1 MVRKEKKYRY
11 YVHKYEGKV
20 TRIARL
26 GSDGA
31 FGWDGFRWVEI
42 PGLWKIEWDVTADY
56 DSITKDEAER
66 LIADE
71 RARTEYYG
79 CLGIDTYDTVVMIV
93 DEEAYVYR
101 VPEKMFRRDNY
112 FLKAKYDLGSEFEP
126 ITEEEARTIIERI
139 ERKTGK

>member
-1 MVRKEKKYRY
+1 MARKEKKYRY

-42 PGLWKIEWDVTADY
+42 PGLCKIEWEVTDY
-56 DSITKDEAER
+56 DDITKEEAEK

-79 CLGIDTYDTVVMIV
+79 WLGIDKYDTVVKIV

-101 VPEKMFRRDNY
+101 VSDKRFVGNNE
-112 FLKAKYDLGSEFEP
+112 FLKAKYDPGSEYEP

-139 ERKTGK
+139 ERKKGK